1 MPAKELFFEEEARNA
16 LMIGVDV
23 VANTV
28 KVTLGPKGRNVALGK
43 KFGAPTVTHDGVT
56 VAKDIELKDRYFNL
70 GAQIVKQ
77 AASKTNDVAGDGT
90 TTSTLLAQA
99 IVHEGM
105 RNIAAGASPMQ
116 IKRGLEKA
124 LAAVVEELK
133 TIATPVHGRDDL
145 AHIATIASGDETVGE
160 LIADAIDKVGHEGV
174 VTIQDGRGLGYETE
188 YVEGMSFDRGFVS
201 PYFVTNTDRQ
211 EAVIEDPLIMIT
223 DKRVSALGDIVPI
236 LEQVLQSG
244 QRNFVLIADDCDF
257 DALAALVIN
266 KLRGNINALAVKAPG
281 YGDRQKEMLED
292 IAVLTGATVITEAMG
307 RKPENATLRDLGR
320 ARRVVAKKEETTRI
334 GGEGI
339 QAAIDARVRQIKAQI
354 EEATSDFDK
363 EKLNERLAKIAGG
376 VAVISVGGATESEQ
390 KERKFRV
397 EDALNATRAAAV
409 EGIVAGGGVAFLNA
423 AKALDRLQL
432 EGDEAVGVQIL
443 RRALEEPAR
452 QIAENAGLE
461 GSVAVSQIRRRAAA
475 ESNLNIGF
483 EVVREEYVDMVKEGV
498 IDPVKVTRS
507 ALENAVSVGGMILTT
522 EALITERPQPA
533 APAMPNM
540 DGMGMDDY

>member
-28 KVTLGPKGRNVALGK
+28 KATLGPKGRNVALGK

-56 VAKDIELKDRYFNL
+56 VAKEIELKDRWFNL

-99 IVHEGM
+99 LVREGM

-116 IKRGLEKA
+116 LKRGLEQA
-124 LAAVVEELK
+124 LDAVVEELK
-133 TIATPVHGRDDL
+133 TLATPVHGRDDL
-145 AHIATIASGDETVGE
+145 AHIATIASGDEVVGE
-160 LIADAIDKVGHEGV
+160 LIADAIEKVGHEGV

-188 YVEGMSFDRGFVS
+188 YVEGMTFDRGWVS

-211 EAVIEDPLIMIT
+211 EAVIEDPLIMVT
-223 DKRVSALGDIVPI
+223 DKRVSTLNDIVPI

-257 DALAALVIN
+257 DALTALVIN
-266 KLRGNINALAVKAPG
+266 RLRGTINALAVKAPG

-292 IAVLTGATVITEAMG
+292 IAVLTGATVISEATG
-307 RKPENATLRDLGR
+307 RKPEHATLRDLGR
-320 ARRVVAKKEETTRI
+320 ARRVVAKKEETTII
-334 GGEGI
+334 GGEGNP
-339 QAAIDARVRQIKAQI
+339 AAIQARVRQIKAQI
-354 EEATSDFDK
+354 DEATSDFDK
-363 EKLNERLAKIAGG
+363 EKLHERLAKIAGG

-390 KERKFRV
+390 KERKYRV
-397 EDALNATRAAAV
+397 EDALNATRAAAQ
-409 EGIVAGGGVAFLNA
+409 EGIVPGGGVAFLNA
-423 AKALDRLQL
+423 ARALDRLTL
-432 EGDEAVGVQIL
+432 EGDEAVGAAIL

-461 GSVAVSQIRRRAAA
+461 GSVAVAQIRRRAEA
-475 ESNLNIGF
+475 EGNPNIGF

-507 ALENAVSVGGMILTT
+507 ALENAVSVAGMILTT
-522 EALITERPQPA
+522 EALVTEIPKKE
-533 APAMPNM
+533 PAMPM
-540 DGMGMDDY
+540 PDMEDY

>member
-28 KVTLGPKGRNVALGK
+28 KATLGPKGRNVALGQK
-43 KFGAPTVTHDGVT
+43 SGPPTVTHDGVT

-99 IVHEGM
+99 IIHEGM
-105 RNIAAGASPMQ
+105 KNIAAGAGPMQ

-124 LAAVVEELK
+124 LAVVVEELK
-133 TIATPVHGRDDL
+133 RIATPVTGREEL
-145 AHIATIASGDETVGE
+145 AQIATIASGDETVGE
-160 LIADAIDKVGHEGV
+160 LIANAIDKVGHEGV

-188 YVEGMSFDRGFVS
+188 YVEGMSFDRGYVS
-201 PYFVTNTDRQ
+201 PYFVTNTDRM
-211 EAVIEDPLIMIT
+211 EAVIENPLIMLT
-223 DKRVSALGDIVPI
+223 DKRVSQLGDISPI
-236 LEQVLQSG
+236 LNQVLEAG
-244 QRNFVLIADDCDF
+244 ERNFVLIADDCDF
-257 DALAALVIN
+257 DALAVLVIN

-281 YGDRQKEMLED
+281 YGDREKEMLED
-292 IAVLTGATVITEAMG
+292 MAVLTGATVISESTG
-307 RKPENATLRDLGR
+307 RKPEHATLADLGR
-320 ARRVVAKKEETTRI
+320 AQRVIAKAEETTI
-334 GGEGI
+334 VGGQGDP
-339 QAAIDARVRQIKAQI
+339 AAIQARVRQIKNQI

-390 KERKFRV
+390 KERKYRV

-409 EGIVAGGGVAFLNA
+409 EGIVPGGGVAYLNA
-423 AKALDRLQL
+423 ARALDTLKL
-432 EGDEAVGVQIL
+432 EGDEAVGVEIL

-461 GSVAVSQIRRRAAA
+461 GPVAVAQIRRRA
-475 ESNLNIGF
+475 EQEGNPNIGF
-483 EVVREEYVDMVKEGV
+483 DVVSEQYVDMVKAGI

-507 ALENAVSVGGMILTT
+507 ALENAVSVAGMLLTT
-522 EALITERPQPA
+522 EVLITEIPSKEPA
-533 APAMPNM
+533 PPPME
-540 DGMGMDDY
+540 DY

>member
-28 KVTLGPKGRNVALGK
+28 KVTLGPKGRNVALGQ

-90 TTSTLLAQA
+90 TTSTVLAQS
-99 IVHEGM
+99 IVREGM

-116 IKRGLEKA
+116 IKTGLEKA
-124 LAAVVEELK
+124 RDAVLEQLK
-133 TIATPVHGRDDL
+133 QDSTPVKGRDDL
-145 AHIATIASGDETVGE
+145 AHIATIASGDEVVGD

-188 YVEGMSFDRGFVS
+188 YVEGMSFDRGWVS

-211 EAVIEDPLIMIT
+211 EAVVEDPLIMLT
-223 DKRVSALGDIVPI
+223 DKRVSVLNDIVGI

-244 QRNFVLIADDCDF
+244 ERNFVLIADDCDF

-266 KLRGNINALAVKAPG
+266 KLRGNVNALAVKAPG
-281 YGDRQKEMLED
+281 YGDREKEMLED
-292 IAVLTGATVITEAMG
+292 MAVLTGATVISEATG
-307 RKPENATLRDLGR
+307 RKPENATLADLGR
-320 ARRVVAKKEETTRI
+320 ARRVEAKKEETTI
-334 GGEGI
+334 VGGEGDP
-339 QAAIDARVRQIKAQI
+339 AALDARVRQIKAQI
-354 EEATSDFDK
+354 ADATSDFDK
-363 EKLNERLAKIAGG
+363 KNLEERLAKLVGG

-397 EDALNATRAAAV
+397 DDALHATRAAAL

-423 AKALDRLQL
+423 ARALDKLKL
-432 EGDEAVGVQIL
+432 EGDEKVGAEIL

-461 GSVAVSQIRRRAAA
+461 GAVAVAQIRRREA
-475 ESNLNIGF
+475 EAKNPNIGF
-483 EVVREEYVDMVKEGV
+483 DVVSEEYVDMVKAGI

-507 ALENAVSVGGMILTT
+507 ALENAVSVAAMILTT
-522 EALITERPQPA
+522 EALVTEIPTPE
-533 APAMPNM
+533 PPMPM
-540 DGMGMDDY
+540 PEMDDY

>member
-28 KVTLGPKGRNVALGK
+28 KATLGPKGRNVALGQ
-43 KFGAPTVTHDGVT
+43 KFGAPTITHDGVT

-105 RNIAAGASPMQ
+105 RNIAAGAGPMQ

-124 LAAVVEELK
+124 LEAVVAELER
-133 TIATPVHGRDDL
+133 IATPVKGRDEL
-145 AHIATIASGDETVGE
+145 AQIATIASGDETIGE

-174 VTIQDGRGLGYETE
+174 VIIQDGRGLGFETD
-188 YVEGMSFDRGFVS
+188 YVEGMSFDRGYVS
-201 PYFVTNTDRQ
+201 PYFVTNTDRM
-211 EAVIEDPLIMIT
+211 EAVVENPLIMLT
-223 DKRVSALGDIVPI
+223 DKRVSVLNDIVPI
-236 LEQVLQSG
+236 LEQVMQAG
-244 QRNFVLIADDCDF
+244 ERNFVVIADDVDF

-281 YGDRQKEMLED
+281 YGDREKEMLED
-292 IAVLTGATVITEAMG
+292 IAALTGATVISESTG
-307 RKPENATLRDLGR
+307 RKPEHATLADLGT
-320 ARRVVAKKEETTRI
+320 AQRVIAKAEETTII
-334 GGEGI
+334 GGGGDP
-339 QAAIDARVRQIKAQI
+339 AAIDARVRQIKAQI

-390 KERKFRV
+390 KERKYRV

-409 EGIVAGGGVAFLNA
+409 EGIVAGGGVALLNA
-423 AKALDRLQL
+423 SVALDTLEL
-432 EGDEAVGVQIL
+432 EGDEAISVDIL

-461 GSVAVSQIRRRAAA
+461 GAVAVAQIRRRAAQ
-475 ESNLNIGF
+475 EHNPNIGF
-483 EVVREEYVDMVKEGV
+483 DVIHEEYVDMVKAGI

-507 ALENAVSVGGMILTT
+507 ALENAVSVAAMILTT
-522 EALITERPQPA
+522 EALITEIPHPE
-533 APAMPNM
+533 PPMPPM
-540 DGMGMDDY
+540 EDY

>member
-1 MPAKELFFEEEARNA
+1 MPAKELFFDEEARNA

-56 VAKDIELKDRYFNL
+56 VAKEIELRDRYFNL

-90 TTSTLLAQA
+90 TTSTVLAQS

-116 IKRGLEKA
+116 LKRGLEQA
-124 LAAVVEELK
+124 LDAVVEQLK
-133 TIATPVHGRDDL
+133 QDATPVQGRDDL
-145 AHIATIASGDETVGE
+145 ERVATIASGDEVVGD
-160 LIADAIDKVGHEGV
+160 LIADAIERVGHEGV
-174 VTIQDGRGLGYETE
+174 VTIQDGRGLGYETD
-188 YVEGMSFDRGFVS
+188 YVEGMSFDRGWVS

-211 EAVIEDPLIMIT
+211 ETVIENPLIMVT
-223 DKRVSALGDIVPI
+223 DKRVSTLNDIVPV
-236 LEQVLQSG
+236 LELVLGSNE
-244 QRNFVLIADDCDF
+244 RNFVLIADDCDF
-257 DALAALVIN
+257 DALTALVIN
-266 KLRGNINALAVKAPG
+266 KLRGTLNALAVKAPG

-292 IAVLTGATVITEAMG
+292 IAVMVGATVISESTG
-307 RKPENATLRDLGR
+307 RKPEHVTLADLGR
-320 ARRVVAKKEETTRI
+320 ADRVIAKNEETTII
-334 GGEGI
+334 GGRGS
-339 QAAIDARVRQIKAQI
+339 QAALDARVRQIKAQI
-354 EEATSDFDK
+354 EDASSDFDK
-363 EKLNERLAKIAGG
+363 EKLNERLAKIVGG

-397 EDALNATRAAAV
+397 EDALNATRAAAQ
-409 EGIVAGGGVAFLNA
+409 EGIVAGGGVALLNA
-423 AKALDRLQL
+423 ARALDTLKL
-432 EGDEAVGVQIL
+432 EGDEGVGVQIL

-461 GSVAVSQIRRRAAA
+461 GAVAVSQIRRRSQQ
-475 ESNLNIGF
+475 ENNPNIGF
-483 EVVREEYVDMVKEGV
+483 EVIGEEYVDLVKEGI

-507 ALENAVSVGGMILTT
+507 ALENAVSVAGMILTT
-522 EALITERPQPA
+522 DALVTEIPTPE
-533 APAMPNM
+533 PPMPM
-540 DGMGMDDY
+540 PEMDDY